1 MNKIVCLIIL
11 CLSFC
16 LSQEERGKN
25 MKVMMKWKLIEYLD
39 LDESQAE
46 KFFPKM
52 NAHEK
57 ELKSINKEIK
67 ELKNKLEAQ
76 ISSNSSSKIK
86 TEIDQQKKE
95 ELEKNKIKV
104 KMIRE
109 NKANHKKDIQVQKNI
124 ELENKLQYDQQQKIE
139 NDKLLKEIDDIKN
152 NYNKHKTTY

>member
-1 MNKIVCLIIL
+1 MENVENKKSTIV
-11 CLSFC
+11 
-16 LSQEERGKN
+16 EK
-25 MKVMMKWKLIEYLD
+25 KVKSCD
-39 LDESQAE
+39 L
-46 KFFPKM
+46 M
-52 NAHEK
+52 
-57 ELKSINKEIK
+57 KSIINTLVLHKNESAVDLRNK
-67 ELKNKLEAQ
+67 KNL
-76 ISSNSSSKIK
+76 IK